1 MHQSSELRRR
11 PLRPSVGATKRIVLG
26 IVLAAVGPLLAANPA
41 SATEWHITNCAE
53 GQEQWLEY
61 GMQIGSTRI
70 VYDVPC
76 TVTLTKPLSVRSGVT
91 IEATQPVT
99 FTGNYG
105 AFPGFKIDT
114 RAGVT
119 LRNLTI
125 TQFGNP
131 QLRSQNN
138 PHDCVD
144 ILASTNIVLEHLT
157 ISQCGD
163 KQVSIMNGS
172 SVYLIA
178 NHFVG
183 DPYHAQWVQAG
194 AQFYGKTAEEKLL
207 VRSTRNWFD
216 GDGYRM
222 PNVNY
227 GRMHS
232 WNNVFDRPFA
242 ATQCQRGA
250 QCRFEND
257 VWIPKAPGQTMVRY
271 NPDREGCNDDGSLCD
286 QTWGSG
292 YVTPGNLILDNADV
306 KSYNPSAV
314 FTPFYRYTVVAAN
327 AALIDSVRAS
337 AGAH

>member
-1 MHQSSELRRR
+1 MHQSTALCR
-11 PLRPSVGATKRIVLG
+11 PLPPPARAATRIVFGL
-26 IVLAAVGPLLAANPA
+26 VLALTASILTGTPA
-41 SATEWHITNCAE
+41 SAGEWHITNCAE

-61 GMQIGSTRI
+61 GMALGQTMI

-76 TVTLTKPLSVRSGVT
+76 TVTLTKPVNMRSGVT
-91 IEATQPVT
+91 ITATQPVT
-99 FTGNYG
+99 FTGNKG

-114 RAGVT
+114 RSSVT

-125 TQFGNP
+125 RQFGDP
-131 QLRSQNN
+131 DLRSQNN

-144 ILASTNIVLEHLT
+144 ILASTSVVLEHLT
-157 ISQCGD
+157 ISECGD

-183 DPYHAQWVQAG
+183 DSAHAQWVQAG
-194 AQFYGKTAEEKLL
+194 AQFYGKSAEEKLL

-227 GRMHS
+227 GKMHS
-232 WNNVFDRPFA
+232 WNNLFDRPFA
-242 ATQCQRGA
+242 PTQCQRGA

-257 VWIPKAPGQTMVRY
+257 VWIPKKIGQTMVRY
-271 NPDREGCNDDGSLCD
+271 DPNGDGCSEAGLCD
-286 QTWGSG
+286 ETWGAG
-292 YVTPGNLILDNADV
+292 FVTPGNWILDNADV
-306 KSYNPSAV
+306 KSYNPSLV
-314 FTPFYRYTVVAAN
+314 FEPFYRYTAVAADQ
-327 AALIDSVRAS
+327 ALVDNIRAT